1 MEKVME
7 IPMKI
12 VVEKTLVADH
22 SLNDINDRE
31 NILLDIIAVDY
42 L

>member
-22 SLNDINDRE
+22 SLNDRE